1 MFERSCRPVTA
12 RRSCHEGDL
21 GFSLLE
27 LMLTIGI
34 MGLVSAIAIV
44 QIGTA
49 QQAIKSDSGMRVI
62 VAQLNLARE
71 MAIAQRR
78 TMQVQF
84 LVPNALRIDRNDVP
98 AGTTR
103 MASMVLE
110 GSVQYALVAGVPDTP
125 DAFGRN
131 AAVDFGGAPTLV
143 FTSEGML
150 VDAAGNPING
160 TVFLSINGGAR
171 SVRAITVLGATGRV
185 RAYRWNGA
193 QWTRL

>member
-1 MFERSCRPVTA
+1 MFERSCRPLTA
-12 RRSCHEGDL
+12 RLSRQENAL
-21 GFSLLE
+21 GFTLLE

-34 MGLVSAIAIV
+34 MAILAAIAIV
-44 QIGTA
+44 QVGGA
-49 QQAIKSDSGMRVI
+49 QVAMRGDSGMRVI

-84 LVPNALRIDRNDVP
+84 LGTNAMRVVRNDVP

-110 GSVQYALVAGVPDTP
+110 GGVQFQLVAGVPDTP

-131 AAVDFGGAPTLV
+131 TAVDFGNAPSIL
-143 FTSEGML
+143 FNGDGML
-150 VDAAGNPING
+150 VDPAGNPING
-160 TVFLSINGGAR
+160 TIFLSINNRAT
-171 SVRAITVLGATGRV
+171 SVRAITVLGAIGRV
-185 RAYRWNGA
+185 RGYRWNGV

>member
-1 MFERSCRPVTA
+1 
-12 RRSCHEGDL
+12 
-21 GFSLLE
+21 
-27 LMLTIGI
+27 

-44 QIGTA
+44 QVGRA
-49 QQAIKSDSGMRVI
+49 QLSIKGDSGMRVI

-78 TMQVQF
+78 DMQVQ
-84 LVPNALRIDRNDVP
+84 LLGTNAVRIVRNNVP
-98 AGTTR
+98 AGTTT

-110 GSVQYALVAGVPDTP
+110 GNVTFTLVPGVPDTP

-131 AAVDFGGAPTLV
+131 AAVDFGGAAPI
-143 FTSEGML
+143 FFSSEGML
-150 VDAAGNPING
+150 VDGAGNPING
-160 TVFLSINGGAR
+160 TIFLSISGLAT

-185 RAYRWNGA
+185 RGYRWNGF